1 MTTGQDIEEL
11 VRFVLAPGTSDDP
24 FAHYRRLRELAD
36 VHRSERTG
44 TTLVSRYADCR
55 QVLADQET
63 FRVVDTD
70 WMADNIPGWRP
81 SRSQE
86 QFLSSLFFRNPPD
99 HTRLRRQLSRGFTAR
114 RLQVLR
120 PVVEKEVLSALDRLA
135 AVPSGHV
142 ADFQELVSVPLSLA
156 VLGGLLGIPVREH
169 PRCWTLLHEAVP
181 APDPGADEAARAAMG
196 RQADEAAAELG
207 AFFTELIAGKRTEPG
222 DDLISACLAEQAGD
236 PEQLTDRELALA
248 VLPVFGAGVTTL
260 SDTLGNIMHTLLT
273 NPDQLERLSADPAR
287 AERAA
292 AEAFRHS
299 GGYHITRR
307 YATRDTEIRGVPV
320 AAGSIVVLLL
330 AGANRDPEVFARP
343 EELDIERPETASLA
357 FGTGIHHCL
366 GAALAKLL
374 VETVCGALHRGPALR
389 PAGAPRWRPSLLFFG
404 PVRLPVTVVAGPR
417 TARPAR

>member
-169 PRCWTLLHEAVP
+169 PRCWRLLHEAVP
-181 APDPGADEAARAAMG
+181 APDPTADEAARAAMG
-196 RQADEAAAELG
+196 RRADEAAAELG
-207 AFFTELIAGKRTEPG
+207 ALFAELIARKRTEPG
-222 DDLISACLAEQAGD
+222 DDLISACLVEQAGD

-273 NPDQLERLSADPAR
+273 NPGQLERLSADPAR

-366 GAALAKLL
+366 GAALAKML

-404 PVRLPVTVVAGPR
+404 PVHLPVTVMAGPR
-417 TARPAR
+417 TARPAQ

>member
-24 FAHYRRLRELAD
+24 FAHYLRLRELAD

-44 TTLVSRYADCR
+44 MTLLSRYADCR
-55 QVLADQET
+55 QVLGDPET

-70 WMADNIPGWRP
+70 WMAAHRPGWRP
-81 SRSQE
+81 SPSQE

-114 RLQVLR
+114 RLRVLR
-120 PVVEKEVLSALDRLA
+120 PLVHQEVLRALDRLA
-135 AVPSGHV
+135 AVPPGEA
-142 ADFQELVSVPLSLA
+142 ADFQELVAVPLSLT
-156 VLGGLLGIPVREH
+156 VLGGLLGIPASDH

-181 APDPGADEAARAAMG
+181 APDPAADEAARAALA
-196 RQADEAAAELG
+196 RRADEAAAEL
-207 AFFTELIAGKRTEPG
+207 AAYFTDLIARKRTEPG
-222 DDLISACLAEQAGD
+222 DDLVSACLREQADD
-236 PEQLTDRELALA
+236 PEQLTDHELALA

-260 SDTLGNIMHTLLT
+260 SDTLGNIMHTLLAH
-273 NPDQLERLSADPAR
+273 PGRLERLAADPAQ

-292 AEAFRHS
+292 AEAFRYC

-320 AAGSIVVLLL
+320 EAGSVLVLLL
-330 AGANRDPEVFARP
+330 AGANRDPEAFGRP
-343 EELDIERPETASLA
+343 EEFDVERPETASLA
-357 FGTGIHHCL
+357 FGAGIHHCL

-374 VETVCGALHRGPALR
+374 VKTVCGALHRAPALR
-389 PAGAPRWRPSLLFFG
+389 PAGPPRWRPSLLFFG
-404 PVRLPVTVVAGPR
+404 PVHLPVTVVAEPP
-417 TARPAR
+417 TARPAP

>member
-24 FAHYRRLRELAD
+24 FAHYLRLRELAD

-44 TTLVSRYADCR
+44 MTLLSRYADCR
-55 QVLADQET
+55 QVLGDPET

-70 WMADNIPGWRP
+70 WMAAHRPGWRP
-81 SRSQE
+81 SPSQE

-114 RLQVLR
+114 RLRVLR
-120 PVVEKEVLSALDRLA
+120 PLVHQEVLRALDRLA
-135 AVPSGHV
+135 AVPPGEA
-142 ADFQELVSVPLSLA
+142 ADFQELVAVPLSLT
-156 VLGGLLGIPVREH
+156 VLGGLLGIPASDH

-181 APDPGADEAARAAMG
+181 APDPAADEAARAALA
-196 RQADEAAAELG
+196 RRADEAAAEL
-207 AFFTELIAGKRTEPG
+207 AAYFTDLIARKRTEPG
-222 DDLISACLAEQAGD
+222 DDLVSACLREQADD
-236 PEQLTDRELALA
+236 PEQLTDHELALA

-260 SDTLGNIMHTLLT
+260 SDTLGNIMHTLLAH
-273 NPDQLERLSADPAR
+273 PGRLERLAADPAQ

-292 AEAFRHS
+292 AEAFRYC

-320 AAGSIVVLLL
+320 EAGSVLVLLL
-330 AGANRDPEVFARP
+330 AGANRDPEAFGRP
-343 EELDIERPETASLA
+343 EEFDVERPETASLA
-357 FGTGIHHCL
+357 FGAGIHHCL

-374 VETVCGALHRGPALR
+374 VETVCGALHRAPALR
-389 PAGAPRWRPSLLFFG
+389 PAGPPRWRPSLLFFG
-404 PVRLPVTVVAGPR
+404 PVHLPVTVVAEPA
-417 TARPAR
+417 TARPAP

>member
-24 FAHYRRLRELAD
+24 FAHYLRLRELAD

-44 TTLVSRYADCR
+44 MTLLSRYADCR
-55 QVLADQET
+55 QVLGDPET

-70 WMADNIPGWRP
+70 WMAAHRPGWRP
-81 SRSQE
+81 SPSQE

-114 RLQVLR
+114 RLRVLR
-120 PVVEKEVLSALDRLA
+120 PLVHQEVLRALDRLA
-135 AVPSGHV
+135 AVPPGEA
-142 ADFQELVSVPLSLA
+142 ADFQELVAVPLSLT
-156 VLGGLLGIPVREH
+156 VLGGLLGIPASDH

-181 APDPGADEAARAAMG
+181 APDPAADEAARAALA
-196 RQADEAAAELG
+196 RRADEAAAEL
-207 AFFTELIAGKRTEPG
+207 AAYFTDLIARKRTEPG
-222 DDLISACLAEQAGD
+222 DDLVSACLREQADD
-236 PEQLTDRELALA
+236 PEQLTDHELALA

-260 SDTLGNIMHTLLT
+260 SDTLGNIMHTLLAH
-273 NPDQLERLSADPAR
+273 PGRLERLAADPAQ

-292 AEAFRHS
+292 AEAFRYC

-320 AAGSIVVLLL
+320 EAGSVLVLLL
-330 AGANRDPEVFARP
+330 AGANRDPEAFGRP
-343 EELDIERPETASLA
+343 EEFDVERPETASLA
-357 FGTGIHHCL
+357 FGAGIHHCL

-374 VETVCGALHRGPALR
+374 VETVCGALHRAPALR
-389 PAGAPRWRPSLLFFG
+389 PAGPPRWRPSLLFFG
-404 PVRLPVTVVAGPR
+404 PVHLPVTVVAEPP
-417 TARPAR
+417 TARPAP

>member
-114 RLQVLR
+114 RLRMLR

-196 RQADEAAAELG
+196 RQADESAAELG